1 MFCGPTTRFR
11 LLAPLTFICAVLGVM
26 PASAGSLDNCGT
38 LQHPQS
44 SPHCVRQE
52 QQCYDYGSQVA
63 LLAALANL
71 YKDPRDIIAEDS
83 GPQPIIG
90 DALRQLVDNIIAYK
104 SNGKSTDNTQ
114 GRIYGDC
121 IAGTLDFLD
130 NEGLQ

>member
-1 MFCGPTTRFR
+1 MRFR
-11 LLAPLTFICAVLGVM
+11 LLAPLIFSYAVLGMM

-44 SPHCVRQE
+44 SPHCARQE
-52 QQCYDYGSQVA
+52 QQCYDYGYQVA
-63 LLAALANL
+63 LLAALANNH
-71 YKDPRDIIAEDS
+71 KDPRDIIALYS

-90 DALRQLVDNIIAYK
+90 DALRQLVDSIIAYK

-121 IAGTLDFLD
+121 IGGTLDFLD
-130 NEGLQ
+130 NDGLQ